1 MCWSPSVSMKASPV
15 REEVGVGEGDGLGV
29 GVGLGDG
36 LGVGVGALG
45 EGVGL
50 GAGALSQ
57 PASNI
62 VAATAAKPL
71 ICMRPN
77 PLLVPPMI
85 GERRF
90 RYKCVDRK
98 RIGEP

>member
-1 MCWSPSVSMKASPV
+1 MKASPV

-36 LGVGVGALG
+36 LGVGEGALG
-45 EGVGL
+45 AGVGL
-50 GAGALSQ
+50 GDVTPSHPTSSIVRAT
-57 PASNI
+57 PA
-62 VAATAAKPL
+62 KLL

-77 PLLVPPMI
+77 PLFVPPMI